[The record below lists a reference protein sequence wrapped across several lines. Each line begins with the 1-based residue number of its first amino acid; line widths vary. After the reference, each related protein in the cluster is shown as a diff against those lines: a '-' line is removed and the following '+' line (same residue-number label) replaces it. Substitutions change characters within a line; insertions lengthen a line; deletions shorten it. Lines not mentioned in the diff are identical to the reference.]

1 MDNRN
6 ELCQKIREFNRFYT
20 VQMGFLNSGYLGS
33 SYSITETRILFE
45 LKTHAE
51 CTQSDIVKK
60 LHIDKSYLSRIIKK
74 FAQKGLVE
82 KSKFDGDKRAEI
94 LSLTALGNSETD
106 HLIELAN
113 ERISSQI
120 SSLNSEDCD
129 ILFSSLET
137 ILTVYGRSG
146 C

>member
-1 MDNRN
+1 MDNCN

-20 VQMGFLNSGYLGS
+20 VQMDFLNSGYLGS

-45 LKTHAE
+45 LKTHAG
-51 CTQSDIVKK
+51 CTQSDIAKK
-60 LHIDKSYLSRIIKK
+60 LHIDKSYLSRIIRK

-82 KSKFDGDKRAEI
+82 KSKFDGDRRAEI
-94 LSLTALGNSETD
+94 LSLTSLGDTETD

-120 SSLNSEDCD
+120 SCFSSEECD
-129 ILFSSLET
+129 ILFSSLNT
-137 ILTVYGRSG
+137 ILTIYGRSG